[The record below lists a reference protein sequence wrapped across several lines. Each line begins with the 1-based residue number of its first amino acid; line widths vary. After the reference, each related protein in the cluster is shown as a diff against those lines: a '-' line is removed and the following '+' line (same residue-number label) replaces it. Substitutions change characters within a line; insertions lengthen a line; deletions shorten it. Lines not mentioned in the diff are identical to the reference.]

1 MLLSSDLKFNPDV
14 YASFKCSLGEST
26 ICVISSSS
34 ISNIEKTKLI
44 TTYCSS
50 PKFLFHGDSKEKSH
64 EGISP
69 FRVGLMS
76 DLIKAT
82 LSKTFR
88 GLGM

>member
-34 ISNIEKTKLI
+34 ISNIEKKTKLI

-50 PKFLFHGDSKEKSH
+50 PKFLFHGDSKRRNPMK
-64 EGISP
+64 GFLP

-82 LSKTFR
+82 LSKTF
-88 GLGM
+88 